1 MHCISEFSGTYTGMG
16 ILAVTITARTSN
28 LTINNVTNTTTS
40 MTALGYQL
48 PNFIGKSII

>member
-28 LTINNVTNTTTS
+28 LPTITNTTTTL
-40 MTALGYQL
+40 TALGYQL
-48 PNFIGKSII
+48 PNFMGKSII